1 MTQKKVLTIA
11 GTDVSGGAGYSA
23 DIKTFEDHDLY
34 GFCALTTIVSMDPST
49 WAHRVHHVPL
59 EVLDEQ
65 IETALSLNPDTIK
78 TGMLPN
84 EEVISRARKAI
95 EKSNADYFVFDP
107 VMVCKGDDTVLNPG
121 VVDSMQKELLPITT
135 IVTPNL
141 VEAGNL
147 AGMNTPKTIYE
158 VKEAAKK
165 IHEYGPK
172 YVVVKGGTGLEG
184 DDALDIFYDGEKFY
198 GLYAD
203 KLEKAYNHGA
213 GCTFAA
219 AVASNFTNG
228 LEPLEAVKEAK
239 AFVTSAIKHG
249 SQMNEHVGVV
259 RHNAYNKVDKVN
271 VQAKEL

>member
-11 GTDVSGGAGYSA
+11 GTDVSGGAGYAA

-34 GFCALTTIVSMDPST
+34 GFCALTTIVSMDPNT
-49 WAHRVHHVPL
+49 WSHRVHHVPL

-65 IETALSLNPDTIK
+65 LETALSLSPNTVK

-84 EEVISRARKAI
+84 EDVISRASEAI
-95 EKSNADYFVFDP
+95 KKSDAEFFILDP

-121 VVDSMQKELLPITT
+121 VVDSMQKELLPIST

-147 AGMNTPKTIYE
+147 AGMKTPKTVEE

-165 IHEYGPK
+165 IYEYGPK
-172 YVVVKGGTGLEG
+172 YVVIKGGTDLQVDE
-184 DDALDIFYDGEKFY
+184 ALDIFYDGESFY

-228 LEPLEAVKEAK
+228 LEPLEAVKAAK
-239 AFVTSAIKHG
+239 AFVASAIKHG

-259 RHNAYNKVDKVN
+259 RHNAYNKVGTVD
-271 VQAKEL
+271 VQVKPL